1 MAIRRAAPAGPQF
14 RTSRA
19 RTGQWAG
26 PYALLLP
33 SLAVLLLFTV
43 WPMVLAAWNSL
54 FRMNLA
60 TPVPRFTGLGN
71 YAVLFADPV
80 FWKVVG
86 NTLIFAAC
94 TAFPSIAL
102 ALALALLLN
111 NKVQTSWLGRTAVFY
126 PALLPAVSA
135 ASIWLFM
142 YTPTY
147 GLMTRFL
154 TYFGL
159 PNTVN
164 ALGDARWAMP
174 AIILMSIWKQ
184 AGFYMVF
191 YLAALQGLPSDVHEA
206 ALVEG
211 ASAWQEFRRITFPLL
226 GPTTLFLSMNG
237 ILSGLQ
243 LADPL
248 YIMTKGGPDN
258 ATSTIIFYLYQKAFG
273 SWNQG
278 VASALSVLLIVM
290 FLAIGL
296 FHYGYLDKK
305 VHY

>member
-1 MAIRRAAPAGPQF
+1 MAIQPAAPTATRPRSASPRLG
-14 RTSRA
+14 R
-19 RTGQWAG
+19 WAG

-33 SLAVLLLFTV
+33 SIVILVLFTV
-43 WPMVLAAWNSL
+43 WPMLLAAWQSL

-60 TPVPRFTGLGN
+60 TPVPRFNGLGN

-86 NTLIFAAC
+86 NTLIFAAT

-102 ALALALLLN
+102 ALALALLVN
-111 NKVQTSWLGRTAVFY
+111 NKVRTSWLGRTAIFY

-147 GLMTRFL
+147 GLVTRFL

-159 PNTVN
+159 SNTMNV
-164 ALGDARWAMP
+164 LGDAHWAMP
-174 AIILMSIWKQ
+174 AIIVMSVWKQ

-191 YLAALQGLPSDVHEA
+191 YLAALQGLPQDVHEA
-206 ALVEG
+206 AIVEG
-211 ASAWQEFRRITFPLL
+211 ATGWQEFRGITFPLL
-226 GPTTLFLSMNG
+226 GPTTLFLSMSG

-273 SWNQG
+273 SWDQG
-278 VASALSVLLIVM
+278 VASALSVMLIVL